1 MIEAKKGQVI
11 VFLTPWGELE
21 GVIGEVEYDR
31 IIVHILKEDVVKY
44 KNLRVGDELKTLVH
58 TRSGIKK
65 MLSML
70 IEKTDKYISIE
81 NAPTIPEEQKREFV
95 RVTCDFQ
102 IRVEG
107 ENFASEGQAIN
118 LSIGGIKFKINHQ
131 NKIPLNTDITLEF
144 INCELEGMKING
156 NIRKTDDNGIYVA
169 QFFKNNDMILNRIS
183 KFCIGSIS

>member
-1 MIEAKKGQVI
+1 MIEARKGQVV

-31 IIVHILKEDVVKY
+31 IIVHILKEDVPKY
-44 KNLRVGDELKTLVH
+44 RALKIGDELKTLVH

-70 IEKTDKYISIE
+70 IEKTEKYIAIE
-81 NAPTIPEEQKREFV
+81 NAPTIPENQKREFV
-95 RVTCDFQ
+95 RVACDFA
-102 IRVEG
+102 IRIEG
-107 ENFASEGQAIN
+107 ENFATEGQTIN
-118 LSIGGIKFKINHQ
+118 LSVGGIKFKANQSKGISIGEN
-131 NKIPLNTDITLEF
+131 IILEF

-169 QFFKNNDMILNRIS
+169 QFFENNDMILNRIS
-183 KFCIGSIS
+183 KFCIGSVS